1 MSSKSFKKHNT
12 KLIMYRNKNKY
23 HKNKKTFR
31 KRNKYHKNK
40 KTFRKRNKYK
50 KQRTKK
56 IFSKNG
62 GDIYSASRARGL

>member
-31 KRNKYHKNK
+31 KRNKHK
-40 KTFRKRNKYK
+40 KR
-50 KQRTKK
+50 RTKK

>member
-12 KLIMYRNKNKY
+12 KLIMYRNKY
-23 HKNKKTFR
+23 RKNKKTFQ
-31 KRNKYHKNK
+31 KRNKH
-40 KTFRKRNKYK
+40 K

>member
-12 KLIMYRNKNKY
+12 KLIMYRNK
-23 HKNKKTFR
+23 
-31 KRNKYHKNK
+31 NKYHKNK

>member
-31 KRNKYHKNK
+31 KRNKY
-40 KTFRKRNKYK
+40 K

-62 GDIYSASRARGL
+62 GDIYSGSRARGL